1 MVAVPASDQECL
13 RCKGGKLLCGLT
25 YCPIVLKIKALSP
38 VKKMLPEMKN
48 EYYGPS
54 PPSLF
59 VGRFGYPKV
68 FVGPMAALDHDNI
81 QIIDEPD
88 QWGTSVTMA
97 EVLNFRAKLLRF
109 MGTEPHKVTDVTSP
123 PKLLELTQEQVQA
136 SSPVDLEIKFMK
148 KPKIDLTFT
157 RNIQPMGARVQID
170 TLQLA
175 STPKIE
181 HKVDRI
187 VQDSDLIAFSAVN
200 ELYKAQTTVTQI
212 TRILSAG
219 LLGLNRQRRL
229 VPTRWSITA
238 VDDMVG
244 NDLRKQIKDHPPV
257 QDYLVY
263 HNTYLDNDFW
273 VLFIPRDAWFFDYHE
288 TWKQKSAWNLTG
300 SMPQILSDTEGP
312 KGRTTYAIN
321 TVGGYY
327 AARLA
332 VLEKLRQIRRIASV
346 IVFREV
352 GSGYAI
358 PLGVWQVRENMRT
371 ALKNVPDRF
380 EGLRAALRYIESHLT
395 IPMHRYARQSPL
407 LRQKR
412 LTDFF
417 NSSKFQ

>member
-1 MVAVPASDQECL
+1 
-13 RCKGGKLLCGLT
+13 
-25 YCPIVLKIKALSP
+25 
-38 VKKMLPEMKN
+38 MKN

-68 FVGPMAALDHDNI
+68 YIGPMAALDHEQI
-81 QIIDEPD
+81 HIIDEPD
-88 QWGTSVTMA
+88 QWGTDFSMA
-97 EVLNFRAKLLRF
+97 DVINFRAKLLRF
-109 MGTEPHKVTDVTSP
+109 MGTEPHRVTDVTSP

-136 SSPVDLEIKFMK
+136 SSPVDLEIKFAK
-148 KPKIDLTFT
+148 KPQVDLTFN
-157 RNIQPMGARVQID
+157 RNAQPMGARVQINA
-170 TLQLA
+170 LQLA

-181 HKVDRI
+181 PKVDRI
-187 VQDSDLIAFSAVN
+187 VQDSDLIAFSGVN

-238 VDDMVG
+238 VDDMIG
-244 NDLRKQIKDHPPV
+244 NDLREQIQDHPPV
-257 QDYLVY
+257 QDYLVF
-263 HNTYLDNDFW
+263 HNSYLDNDFW
-273 VLFIPRDAWFFDYHE
+273 ILFLPREAWFFDYHE
-288 TWKQKSAWNLTG
+288 TWKQKSAWNLAG
-300 SMPQILSDTEGP
+300 SSPQILSDTEGP
-312 KGRTTYAIN
+312 KGRTTYASN

-332 VLEKLRQIRRIASV
+332 ILEKLRKMRRMASV
-346 IVFREV
+346 VVFREV
-352 GSGYAI
+352 GAGYAI

-371 ALKNVPDRF
+371 ALRSVHRSFPD
-380 EGLRAALRYIESHLT
+380 LTLALRYIGKRLT
-395 IPMHRYARQSPL
+395 IPLRIYRRQSPL

-417 NSSKFQ
+417 QIPRQP

>member
-68 FVGPMAALDHDNI
+68 YVGPMAALDHDNI

-109 MGTEPHKVTDVTSP
+109 MGTEPHRVTDVTSP
-123 PKLLELTQEQVQA
+123 PKMLELTQEQVQA

-200 ELYKAQTTVTQI
+200 ELYKAQATVTQI

-300 SMPQILSDTEGP
+300 PMPQILSDTEGP
-312 KGRTTYAIN
+312 KGRTTYANN

-332 VLEKLRQIRRIASV
+332 VLEKLWQIRRIASV
-346 IVFREV
+346 VVFREV

-380 EGLRAALRYIESHLT
+380 EDLKAALRYIESHLT
-395 IPMHRYARQSPL
+395 IPMRRYARQSPL